1 VLPFRAVVVAGNARQ
16 GQGAAWPSL
25 SWLASPAYEWPVP
38 PSQIAPSTRSAG
50 SGLPGHRRASGSVVS
65 ALQSLQSLRSLP
77 DRPPRLPARSTA
89 SPPCHL
95 RFPLAGLLAPL
106 PTFDTPQPHGPFP
119 SRSTSIGSLRSLA
132 LCAFVLLSLLV
143 QSFIDFPACVYSY
156 SDRHRPRTDGTNYTI
171 IPARLRCCVAVCA
184 SCPVPAPVLVP
195 FVDNP
200 PNREIAV
207 ATAVRLE
214 LQPPASIVCSHH
226 QDICRRTQPSRK
238 DCSRPSERAPT
249 ALACLRRAGSRPFIP
264 APDRIA
270 NPSPS
275 LLPPT
280 PTYPADSPTGTTS
293 HHDGSPSPRIAS
305 PPALVAMS
313 TTN

>member
-1 VLPFRAVVVAGNARQ
+1 MPDRDRGPPGPPCR
-16 GQGAAWPSL
+16 G
-25 SWLASPAYEWPVP
+25 WLALLTSGPCPHRKSHHPRVRLAVDFQVTAEPQVLWSRLCNRCSRCDRCPTDPLDSRPAPQQAHPATSVSHSLVCWHHFPLSTHPNPTVPSP
-38 PSQIAPSTRSAG
+38 
-50 SGLPGHRRASGSVVS
+50 
-65 ALQSLQSLRSLP
+65 P
-77 DRPPRLPARSTA
+77 DRRRSEACARWHFV
-89 SPPCHL
+89 HL
-95 RFPLAGLLAPL
+95 SFFLFLYNL
-106 PTFDTPQPHGPFP
+106 
-119 SRSTSIGSLRSLA
+119 
-132 LCAFVLLSLLV
+132 
-143 QSFIDFPACVYSY
+143 FIDFPACVYSY